1 LAVGAQEAYCY
12 SCLQMSWTKKRRILE
27 SWTKLDV
34 TPLLSGTVRDIEWEF
49 DGAYSVVLAEDPN
62 GNKTGSSAT
71 VNMNRRYANE
81 LETGEACR
89 LYSQIC
95 TIWACETAQR
105 QVATRRFRSLVG

>member
-1 LAVGAQEAYCY
+1 
-12 SCLQMSWTKKRRILE
+12 MSWTEKRRMLE
-27 SWTKLDV
+27 SWTKLEV

-49 DGAYSVVLAEDPN
+49 DGAHSVVLAEDPN

-95 TIWACETAQR
+95 TIWAPLSDRGR
-105 QVATRRFRSLVG
+105 QEGSDPLLVRFQTPALQASFWNHPS